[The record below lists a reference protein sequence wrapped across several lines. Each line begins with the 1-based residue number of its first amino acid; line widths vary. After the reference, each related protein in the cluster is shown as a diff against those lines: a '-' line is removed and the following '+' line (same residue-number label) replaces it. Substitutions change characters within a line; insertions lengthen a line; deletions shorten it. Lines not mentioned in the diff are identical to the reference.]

1 MSNYLK
7 HTVNVAVQVIPVA
20 QSKDAYAVVDAAI
33 AVIRKSGVKYR
44 VTPFETVMEG
54 MYDELMDVVKEVQ
67 EACYEAGS
75 SQVMCYVKIQSNMQ
89 HGVTIEDKMEKYDA

>member
-89 HGVTIEDKMEKYDA
+89 HGVTIGDKMEKYDA